1 MDGGGDEREEEE
13 ATGGWG
19 WECDWMLKWNHS
31 EVHTLLVLNPLQQLG
46 ISFKAKTGHVWW
58 DVPRRKKAIY
68 IRFEFQWYHNSITM
82 VFKK

>member
-1 MDGGGDEREEEE
+1 MIHPLKECKTFTNEWMGGGDEREEEE

-58 DVPRRKKAIY
+58 DVPRRKKAI
-68 IRFEFQWYHNSITM
+68 
-82 VFKK
+82 